1 MQIWNIQILLFVF
14 GIQIFSIPNSILYL
28 VFGDILKP
36 NSIRYSYLVF
46 KSICH
51 ILPKTQMSHKL
62 KGYQNWNIFKTE
74 IPSKLKCHWNQN
86 VTEQIYHL
94 NWKIT
99 KTEIELYNWA
109 FKFDS
114 RSLALIAFAL
124 LFFFFFRKVFLYFFS
139 FWQKVDIFFN
149 AWDSPKS
156 HSWLSFYH
164 GPNVS
169 RAMVIWPPNQDG
181 TH

>member
-124 LFFFFFRKVFLYFFS
+124 LFFSFFQEGFSLLFFILTKGWHLFQCLGFTKKSLMIIFL
-139 FWQKVDIFFN
+139 
-149 AWDSPKS
+149 P
-156 HSWLSFYH
+156 
-164 GPNVS
+164 
-169 RAMVIWPPNQDG
+169 WPQR
-181 TH
+181 